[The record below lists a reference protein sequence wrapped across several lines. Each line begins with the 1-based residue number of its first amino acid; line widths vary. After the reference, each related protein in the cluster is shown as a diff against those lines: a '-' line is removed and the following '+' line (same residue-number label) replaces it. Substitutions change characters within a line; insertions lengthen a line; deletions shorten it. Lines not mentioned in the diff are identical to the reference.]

1 MRELVHVAQ
10 TKSVDLGGLHA
21 FKGSQKYANLDGIDL
36 TKFDHDI
43 NWSGQTKVLISSVDL
58 KLT

>member
-43 NWSGQTKVLISSVDL
+43 NWSGQPKVLISSVDL

>member
-10 TKSVDLGGLHA
+10 TKSVDFGGLHA

-43 NWSGQTKVLISSVDL
+43 NWSAQTKV
-58 KLT
+58 